1 MPLYFP
7 LSVFGGVCPCLW
19 RHLSAVVTP
28 VSSDECMFH
37 AQVWRVNRKGLLSRN
52 DQTHHRM
59 GPKTMESIPPSKR
72 KTQADIQ
79 LVVRFN
85 AYQISASIDAK
96 NNGFTRELRCP
107 PVLIYFTQA
116 CREAGVRLVQVTLK
130 DWTLNAFRRN
140 ASSAGWP

>member
-1 MPLYFP
+1 MA
-7 LSVFGGVCPCLW
+7 
-19 RHLSAVVTP
+19 RH
-28 VSSDECMFH
+28 H
-37 AQVWRVNRKGLLSRN
+37 
-52 DQTHHRM
+52 
-59 GPKTMESIPPSKR
+59 IY
-72 KTQADIQ
+72 IQ
-79 LVVRFN
+79 VVRFN

>member
-1 MPLYFP
+1 MFP
-7 LSVFGGVCPCLW
+7 GSICVSGFATSVV
-19 RHLSAVVTP
+19 A
-28 VSSDECMFH
+28 
-37 AQVWRVNRKGLLSRN
+37 
-52 DQTHHRM
+52 
-59 GPKTMESIPPSKR
+59 
-72 KTQADIQ
+72 
-79 LVVRFN
+79 RFN

-130 DWTLNAFRRN
+130 DWTLNAFRCN

>member
-1 MPLYFP
+1 MYAVWSQHTLICGFYRCIPANIAIHYHWCNP
-7 LSVFGGVCPCLW
+7 GWYTARCGVY
-19 RHLSAVVTP
+19 R
-28 VSSDECMFH
+28 
-37 AQVWRVNRKGLLSRN
+37 
-52 DQTHHRM
+52 
-59 GPKTMESIPPSKR
+59 
-72 KTQADIQ
+72 

>member
-1 MPLYFP
+1 MTWEEE
-7 LSVFGGVCPCLW
+7 GGVTWEEEGVACFGSWTVLQ
-19 RHLSAVVTP
+19 HKQL
-28 VSSDECMFH
+28 
-37 AQVWRVNRKGLLSRN
+37 
-52 DQTHHRM
+52 
-59 GPKTMESIPPSKR
+59 
-72 KTQADIQ
+72 Q

>member
-1 MPLYFP
+1 MHVKTVVRFNAYQISASIDAKNNGFTRELRCPPVLIYF
-7 LSVFGGVCPCLW
+7 
-19 RHLSAVVTP
+19 
-28 VSSDECMFH
+28 
-37 AQVWRVNRKGLLSRN
+37 
-52 DQTHHRM
+52 
-59 GPKTMESIPPSKR
+59 
-72 KTQADIQ
+72 TQACREAGVRLVQVTLKDWTLN

-140 ASSAGWP
+140 ASSAGSSLLRLPVPASLQPLDKPV

>member
-1 MPLYFP
+1 MLLLLLLVLFLGGSGAAGSYPAM
-7 LSVFGGVCPCLW
+7 LSPHGSRVESCL
-19 RHLSAVVTP
+19 P
-28 VSSDECMFH
+28 
-37 AQVWRVNRKGLLSRN
+37 
-52 DQTHHRM
+52 
-59 GPKTMESIPPSKR
+59 
-72 KTQADIQ
+72 
-79 LVVRFN
+79 VVRFN

>member
-1 MPLYFP
+1 MGQGFLEWKKCAAKKFVNWFLGLSSCTLY
-7 LSVFGGVCPCLW
+7 V
-19 RHLSAVVTP
+19 
-28 VSSDECMFH
+28 
-37 AQVWRVNRKGLLSRN
+37 
-52 DQTHHRM
+52 
-59 GPKTMESIPPSKR
+59 
-72 KTQADIQ
+72 
-79 LVVRFN
+79 VVRFN

>member
-1 MPLYFP
+1 MALQIDFHRSSTTMV
-7 LSVFGGVCPCLW
+7 LRAVAGTCLFCGGLV
-19 RHLSAVVTP
+19 HLCVHV
-28 VSSDECMFH
+28 
-37 AQVWRVNRKGLLSRN
+37 
-52 DQTHHRM
+52 
-59 GPKTMESIPPSKR
+59 
-72 KTQADIQ
+72 